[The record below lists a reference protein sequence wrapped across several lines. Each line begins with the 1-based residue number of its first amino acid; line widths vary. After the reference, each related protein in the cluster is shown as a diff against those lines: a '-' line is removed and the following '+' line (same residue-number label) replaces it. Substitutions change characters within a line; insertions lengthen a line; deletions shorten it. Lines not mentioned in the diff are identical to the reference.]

1 MTSSIPFKAVT
12 REIVDA
18 IHTRTTVLTS
28 VIYTV
33 INVCK
38 FDKNKGNKGRCK
50 ESTIRGHR
58 KNLIPRWDSNPRRLN
73 LFPYKTSQQAKVI
86 KGTVSTATM
95 QKEWLLYKISKK
107 IK

>member
-1 MTSSIPFKAVT
+1 MRKPNFSLKRHTYLAVTPGIPLKAVT

-38 FDKNKGNKGRCK
+38 FNKNKGNKGRCK

-58 KNLIPRWDSNPRRLN
+58 KNLNPRWVSNQRPSV
-73 LFPYKTSQQAKVI
+73 F
-86 KGTVSTATM
+86 
-95 QKEWLLYKISKK
+95 
-107 IK
+107 

>member
-1 MTSSIPFKAVT
+1 MTPSIPLKAVT

-38 FDKNKGNKGRCK
+38 FNKNKENKGRCK

-58 KNLIPRWDSNPRRLN
+58 KKSDPQMGFEPTTLHVRNQI
-73 LFPYKTSQQAKVI
+73 Q
-86 KGTVSTATM
+86 
-95 QKEWLLYKISKK
+95 
-107 IK
+107 